1 MDSANRSGNK
11 QVMVLDHAEEK
22 ERAETVPVVVEEVW
36 PAPCAGRD
44 QQAPVISLYLTL
56 HCPRCGQL
64 ANLDETFREQ
74 PCLLDS
80 RDSHSFALN
89 GQHHEFDQ

>member
-11 QVMVLDHAEEK
+11 PVMLLDHTEEK
-22 ERAETVPVVVEEVW
+22 ERTESVPVMVEEAW
-36 PAPCAGRD
+36 PAPCEQRD

-64 ANLDETFREQ
+64 ANLDETFRQQ
-74 PCLLDS
+74 PCLLDT
-80 RDSHSFALN
+80 RDPHSFALN